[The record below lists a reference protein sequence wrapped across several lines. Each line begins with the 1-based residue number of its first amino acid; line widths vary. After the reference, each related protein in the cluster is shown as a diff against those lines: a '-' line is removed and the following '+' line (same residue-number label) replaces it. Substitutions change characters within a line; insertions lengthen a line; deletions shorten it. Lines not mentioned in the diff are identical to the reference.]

1 MTPRARWEQTRWR
14 AIRRLARRD
23 PLAALRAALALT
35 LSGLLDVRSARPV
48 IRD

>member
-23 PLAALRAALALT
+23 PLAALRAALALS
-35 LSGLLDVRSARPV
+35 LGGLLDVRPTRPV